1 MHYSHHV
8 FFLLLCWIC
17 HVTCWWMR
25 PPGTDDPITT
35 SWIQTAAHTFIAT
48 PRSKKVLQ
56 NTHWQK
62 GTGGW
67 YVSDDQNVCKKK
79 RCRYWFLF
87 WRKDLIAL
95 PFVPPRFV
103 ASPFPN
109 HLMVTTLVLTRN
121 QQPEWNHASND
132 RLTPHLALQHLPI
145 GFTIPTSR
153 GLGTAF
159 PTMSRSRGDLMWQCG
174 DWWAQPKLEPQAKIP
189 TSLF

>member
-1 MHYSHHV
+1 MTPSPPAGYRQQLTP
-8 FFLLLCWIC
+8 LLQRRAPKRFSR
-17 HVTCWWMR
+17 TR
-25 PPGTDDPITT
+25 TDRKERVADMWVMTKMC
-35 SWIQTAAHTFIAT
+35 A
-48 PRSKKVLQ
+48 
-56 NTHWQK
+56 
-62 GTGGW
+62 
-67 YVSDDQNVCKKK
+67 KKK